1 MDDDWITAEIIDAAL
16 EVHRRLGPGL
26 LESVYEAMLEVSLV
40 RRGMR
45 VERQQVFPFEVDGL
59 RFKEGLRVDMLV
71 EGRIVLELKSVEQV
85 LPVHTKQLL
94 TYLRVME
101 LPVGLLINFG
111 AATLKAGLR
120 RVVNNYFPAGP
131 PAPHP
136 PRLPVHLR
144 GSA

>member
-1 MDDDWITAEIIDAAL
+1 MNDDFISAEIIDAAL

-26 LESVYEAMLEVSLV
+26 LESVYEAMLELSLV
-40 RRGMR
+40 RRGLK

-59 RFKEGLRVDMLV
+59 RFKEGVRVDMLV
-71 EGRIVLELKSVEQV
+71 EGRIVLELKSVEQL

-94 TYLRVME
+94 TYLRVLG
-101 LPVGLLINFG
+101 LPVGLLLNFG

-120 RVVNNYFPAGP
+120 RVVNNYSPTGP
-131 PAPHP
+131 PTNHS

-144 GSA
+144 ASA